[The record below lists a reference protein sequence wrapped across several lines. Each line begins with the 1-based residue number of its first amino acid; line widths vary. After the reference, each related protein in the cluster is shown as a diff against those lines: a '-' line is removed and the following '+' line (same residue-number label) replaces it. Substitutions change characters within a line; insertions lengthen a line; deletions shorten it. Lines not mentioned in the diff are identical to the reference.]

1 MNNIYLVLSRLIL
14 LPLVGLMIVVAGC
27 TNENQEGSGVTEAEP
42 TAAATP
48 AADYEIVNIRGN
60 VYRAGV
66 LGAGGHATAFLLT
79 SDGVIL
85 ADPINHAFAEW
96 LKAELLAQFN
106 AQVKYVIYSHHHGDH
121 ASGGSVFADTAT
133 IVGHQNVRSAL
144 QNLPTNYARL
154 DRNMGNGNGNG
165 LLDRDEATGGVLR
178 SFDAVDTNGDDSLSA
193 DEVNATVQPV
203 DIVYSDKLTVT
214 LGGSTVEVHHT
225 PPAHSHDMSVV
236 FFPEERTVFAV
247 DFLQPRRIPG
257 GLGGF
262 LADSPVDDYETAIG
276 VVQALDFDTILQGHS
291 TYVGTKSDVDE
302 FLTLLR
308 VTEAEVTAAI
318 ENGLSLEETLESVML
333 PDYTDWLLYEQRRPA
348 LVSDMYL
355 FLTKN
360 S

>member
-1 MNNIYLVLSRLIL
+1 MNNIYRELSRSIL
-14 LPLVGLMIVVAGC
+14 LPLVGLIIVVSGC

-42 TAAATP
+42 AAEATP

-60 VYRAGV
+60 LYRAGV

-79 SDGVIL
+79 PDGVIL
-85 ADPINHAFAEW
+85 ADPISHAFAEW

-106 AQVKYVIYSHHHGDH
+106 AEVKYVIYSHHHGDH

-133 IVGHQNVRSAL
+133 IVGHQNVQSAL

-154 DRNMGNGNGNG
+154 DRNFGNGNG

-193 DEVNATVQPV
+193 DEVNASVQPV
-203 DIVYSDKLTVT
+203 DIVYTDKLTVT
-214 LGGSTVEVHHT
+214 LGGAKVEVHHT

-262 LADSPVDDYETAIG
+262 LADSPVADYETAIG

-291 TYVGTKSDVDE
+291 TYVGTRADVDE
-302 FLTLLR
+302 FLTLLQ
-308 VTEAEVTAAI
+308 VTEAAVTEAI

-333 PDYTDWLLYEQRRPA
+333 PDYSDWLLYEVRRPA

-355 FLTKN
+355 FLTR
-360 S
+360 SS